1 MPKGAVDFLRR
12 RLAEGIGFGLF
23 VCAGV
28 LLAALFSYAPG
39 DSSLNNA
46 ADGVTRNLFG
56 GAGAVTADVLL
67 QSLGAAAFVPA
78 LVLAAWGWRM
88 VRKRG
93 LSVLWLRLAMLSV
106 AVVLLAMGLSALP
119 VPRTWP
125 LLTGP
130 GGVVGSVLLERLG
143 ALVQGYGGAV
153 GTGVIALASV
163 VLGTVALV
171 FASGLS
177 WAAWRAPISLL
188 ARATGALMRVL
199 IRGRRV
205 ARTRMAWRDRA
216 EPTLGRDPAIACGL
230 DVLRDCNDEADRE

>member
-1 MPKGAVDFLRR
+1 MARTVSTAGGGTVLPKGAVDFLRR
-12 RLAEGIGFGLF
+12 RLAEGIGLGLF
-23 VCAGV
+23 VGAGL

-93 LSVLWLRLAMLSV
+93 VSVLWLRLAMLSV

-125 LLTGP
+125 LLAGP
-130 GGVVGSVLLERLG
+130 GGVVGNVLLDRLG

-153 GTGVIALASV
+153 GTGSIAFASV
-163 VLGTVALV
+163 VLGMAALV
-171 FASGLS
+171 FASGL
-177 WAAWRAPISLL
+177 
-188 ARATGALMRVL
+188 
-199 IRGRRV
+199 
-205 ARTRMAWRDRA
+205 
-216 EPTLGRDPAIACGL
+216 
-230 DVLRDCNDEADRE
+230 